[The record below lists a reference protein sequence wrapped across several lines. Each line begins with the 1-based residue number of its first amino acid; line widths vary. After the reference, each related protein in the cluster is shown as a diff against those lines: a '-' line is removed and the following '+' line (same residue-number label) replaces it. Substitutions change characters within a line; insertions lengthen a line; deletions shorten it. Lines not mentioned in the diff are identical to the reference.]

1 MNVSRRTTVALR
13 QAGRLRPG
21 GDGGCVLVAKAP
33 FGTRAGSGAGRYF
46 SFRMK
51 AVIPVAGIGQR
62 LRPHTHTQPKSL
74 VPVADNTILGH
85 IIERLRAAGIR
96 EFVFVIGYLGEK
108 IVRFVRE
115 RYPDIQAEFVVQEP
129 REGSG
134 HALWVARELYRHST
148 DGILIVLGDTIV
160 DVDLDAIIRE
170 PTSVLAVKPVKVPT
184 HFGVVEVD
192 SQGRATRV
200 VEKPRIPKSNYALVG
215 LYKILHPNL
224 LIEALDL
231 LITENGRAANNEF
244 YLTDALERMIRRG
257 EHFTVRAV
265 DHWFDCGRKET
276 LLEANATLLNRP
288 GYRPTADY
296 AALFPDSIIIP
307 PVSIGRDCRI
317 RQAIIGPNVAIGDHA
332 TITASILRDSIIG
345 AYSELSHA
353 VLYSS
358 IVGSDA
364 SFQGMGHSLNL
375 GDDTEINFQNV
386 GLSGKSLE

>member
-1 MNVSRRTTVALR
+1 
-13 QAGRLRPG
+13 
-21 GDGGCVLVAKAP
+21 
-33 FGTRAGSGAGRYF
+33 
-46 SFRMK
+46 MK

-85 IIERLRAAGIR
+85 IIERLRAANIR

-108 IVRFVRE
+108 IERFVRE

-134 HALWVARELYRHST
+134 HALWVARELYRGST

-192 SQGRATRV
+192 ANGRATRV

-215 LYKILHPNL
+215 LYKILHPTL
-224 LIEALDL
+224 LIEALDA
-231 LITENGRAANNEF
+231 LIAENSRAANNEF

-257 EHFTVRAV
+257 EYFTVRAV

-288 GYRPTADY
+288 GFRPPTDY
-296 AALFPDSIIIP
+296 AAQFPDSIIIP
-307 PVSIGRDCRI
+307 PVSIGSGCRI
-317 RQAIIGPNVAIGDHA
+317 RQSIIGPNVAIGDHA
-332 TITASILRDSIIG
+332 TITATILRDSIIG

-375 GDDTEINFQNV
+375 GDDTEINFQDT
-386 GLSGKSLE
+386 GLSSKSLG